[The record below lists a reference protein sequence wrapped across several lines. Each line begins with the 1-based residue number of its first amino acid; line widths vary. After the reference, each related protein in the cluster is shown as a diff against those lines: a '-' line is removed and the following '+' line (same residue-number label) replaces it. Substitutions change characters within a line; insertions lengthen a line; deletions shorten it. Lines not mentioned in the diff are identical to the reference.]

1 MTKGLPARYAK
12 FITAV
17 VGQGLVFAQYEYGAG
32 NKWVTL
38 ATACAG
44 ALGVLAVPNAPKAAA
59 PAAAVAGP
67 PA

>member
-44 ALGVLAVPNAPKAAA
+44 ALGVLAVPNAPKPAAA
-59 PAAAVAGP
+59 PVPAAGP
-67 PA
+67 AA

>member
-44 ALGVLAVPNAPKAAA
+44 GALGVLAVPNAPKAAA
-59 PAAAVAGP
+59 AQAPAAP
-67 PA
+67 